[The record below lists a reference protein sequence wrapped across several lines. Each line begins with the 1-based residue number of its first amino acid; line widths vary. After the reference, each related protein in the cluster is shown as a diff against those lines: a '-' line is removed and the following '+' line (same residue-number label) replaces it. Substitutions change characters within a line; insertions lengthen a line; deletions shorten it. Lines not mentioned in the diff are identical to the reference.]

1 MKEINSI
8 TLEIISNGI
17 TSIAEQMGVILAKT
31 GYSTN
36 IKERKDLSVAVFSPE
51 GKLLSLAQHIPLH
64 FSSLSGAVDVLTK
77 KYRIEDIHD
86 GDVFIS
92 NDPYSGGGSHLPDLV
107 LLKPVFYQG
116 KLVAYMV
123 NTGHHADKSRKGPT
137 IYDEG
142 LRIPL
147 IKLYN
152 RGELVQ
158 DVMDLIMLNF
168 QMKYERQGD
177 LNAQIITNQ
186 YGTDKLVELIDKI
199 GLETYEEF
207 CKKWL
212 EYGERKARVAIAE
225 LPDGE
230 YCFEDYMD
238 DDGAGG
244 GKVLIKTKVIIKG
257 DQITF
262 DFTGTDPQNKGP
274 HNCVPCA
281 LKATVY
287 YSMLSILDNTIPANS
302 GFFDSINV
310 VAEPGSF
317 VWAQEPAPT
326 SDRET
331 TAQRIADVIFG
342 AFAKMDPKRVVAAGN
357 GAMSYF
363 FFSGNDKRTQ
373 APYVY
378 VETIG
383 GGSGARYNKDG
394 MDAVHVH
401 MTNTSNLPVEALEME
416 YPLMVEKY
424 ALSENSGGAGKYRG
438 GMGIVRTIRILEEGG
453 DSMLVSAATE
463 RSISKP
469 WGLEGG
475 QGGGN
480 ASIRVYRDGQCI
492 VDSPKPRNVQ
502 LQTGDV
508 VEMVTAGAGGYGP
521 VEERDPELL
530 RKELREGIIDEAW
543 LKAAG
548 VSLPL

>member
-8 TLEIISNGI
+8 TLEIISNSI

-64 FSSLSGAVDVLTK
+64 FSSLSGAVEVLTK
-77 KYRIEDIHD
+77 KYQVEELCD
-86 GDVFIS
+86 GDVFIA
-92 NDPYSGGGSHLPDLV
+92 NDPYTGGGSHLPDLV
-107 LLKPVFYQG
+107 LLKPVFYHG
-116 KLVAYMV
+116 KLVAFMV

-147 IKLYN
+147 VKLYSK
-152 RGELVQ
+152 GKLVR

-177 LNAQIITNQ
+177 LNAQMITNQ
-186 YGTDKLVELIDKI
+186 FGADKLTELIDRI
-199 GLETYEEF
+199 GLDTYGEF

-212 EYGERKARVAIAE
+212 EYGEKKARIAIAD
-225 LPDGE
+225 LPDGS
-230 YCFEDYMD
+230 YDFEDYMD

-244 GKVLIKTKVIIKG
+244 GRVRIKTCVTVKG
-257 DQITF
+257 DRILF

-287 YSMLSILDNTIPANS
+287 YAMMSILDHTIPANS
-302 GFFDSINV
+302 GFFDSIEIK
-310 VAEPGSF
+310 AEPGSF

-331 TAQRIADVIFG
+331 TTQRIADIIFG
-342 AFAKMDPKRVVAAGN
+342 AFSKMDPTRVTAAGN

-363 FFSGNDKRTQ
+363 FFSGTDKRNGN
-373 APYVY
+373 PYVY

-394 MDAVHVH
+394 LDAVHVH

-416 YPLMVEKY
+416 YPLMVEEY
-424 ALSENSGGAGKYRG
+424 ALSENSCGAGQYRG
-438 GMGIVRTIRILEEGG
+438 GLGIVRTIRVTE
-453 DSMLVSAATE
+453 DSADSVLVSAATE
-463 RSISKP
+463 RSVSHP
-469 WGLEGG
+469 WGLCGG
-475 QGGGN
+475 GEGGN
-480 ASIRVYRDGQCI
+480 ASIEILRGGKVI
-492 VDSPKPRNVQ
+492 SETPKPRSVA
-502 LQTGDV
+502 LEKGDV
-508 VEMVTAGAGGYGP
+508 VKMVTAGAGGYGDIAK
-521 VEERDPELL
+521 RDPALL
-530 RKELREGIIDEAW
+530 RRELEEGIIDQAW
-543 LKAAG
+543 LKQAG
-548 VSLPL
+548 ITL

>member
-64 FSSLSGAVDVLTK
+64 FSSLSGAVDVLTQ
-77 KYRIEDIHD
+77 KYSIEDIHD
-86 GDVFIS
+86 GDVFIA

-147 IKLYN
+147 VKMYSK
-152 RGELVQ
+152 GELVQ
-158 DVMDLIMLNF
+158 DVYDLIMLNF

-177 LNAQIITNQ
+177 LNAQLITNQ
-186 YGTDKLVELIDKI
+186 FGADKLSELIDKI
-199 GLETYEEF
+199 GLDTYEEF

-212 EYGERKARVAIAE
+212 EYGEKKARIAIKE

-244 GKVLIKTKVIIKG
+244 GKVLIKTKVIIKD

-262 DFTGTDPQNKGP
+262 DFSGSSPQNRGP

-287 YSMLSILDNTIPANS
+287 YAMLALLDKSIPANS

-310 VAEPGSF
+310 VAEEGSI
-317 VWAQEPAPT
+317 VWAKEPAPT

-331 TAQRIADVIFG
+331 TTQRIADVIFG
-342 AFAKMDPKRVVAAGN
+342 AFAQMDPTRVMAAGN

-363 FFSGNDKRTQ
+363 FFSGTDKRTDN
-373 APYVY
+373 PYVY

-383 GGSGARYNKDG
+383 GGSGARFNKDG
-394 MDAVHVH
+394 LDAVHVH

-416 YPLMVEKY
+416 YPLLVEKY

-438 GMGIVRTIRILEEGG
+438 GMGIVRTIRILEESG

-463 RSISKP
+463 RSVSKP
-469 WGLEGG
+469 WGLNGG

-480 ASIRVYRDGQCI
+480 ASIKVYRDGECI
-492 VDSPKPRNVQ
+492 LDNPKPRNVV
-502 LQTGDV
+502 LKTGDV
-508 VEMVTAGAGGYGP
+508 VEMITAGAGGYGP
-521 VEERDPELL
+521 VSERDPEIL
-530 RKELREGIIDEAW
+530 RRELEEGIIDENW
-543 LKAAG
+543 LKEAG
-548 VSLPL
+548 VEL

>member
-64 FSSLSGAVDVLTK
+64 FSSLSGAVDVLTQ
-77 KYRIEDIHD
+77 KYRIEDIHE
-86 GDVFIS
+86 GDVFIA
-92 NDPYSGGGSHLPDLV
+92 NDPYTGGGSHLPDLV

-147 IKLYN
+147 VKMYS

-158 DVMDLIMLNF
+158 DVFDLIMLNF

-186 YGTDKLVELIDKI
+186 FGADKLTELIDKI
-199 GLETYEEF
+199 GLDTYEEF

-212 EYGERKARVAIAE
+212 EYGEKKARIAIKE

-244 GKVLIKTKVIIKG
+244 GKVLIKTKVIIKD

-262 DFTGTDPQNKGP
+262 DFSGSSPQNRGP

-287 YSMLSILDNTIPANS
+287 YAMLALLDKSIPANS
-302 GFFDSINV
+302 GFFDSINI
-310 VAEPGSF
+310 VAEEGSI
-317 VWAQEPAPT
+317 VWAKEPAPT

-331 TAQRIADVIFG
+331 TTQRIADVIFG
-342 AFAKMDPKRVVAAGN
+342 AFAKLDPKRVTAAGN

-363 FFSGNDKRTQ
+363 FFAGTDKRTNS
-373 APYVY
+373 PYVY

-383 GGSGARYNKDG
+383 GGSGARFNKDG

-438 GMGIVRTIRILEEGG
+438 GMGIVRTIRILEESG
-453 DSMLVSAATE
+453 DSALVSAATE
-463 RSISKP
+463 RSVSRP

-480 ASIRVYRDGQCI
+480 ASIKIYRDGQLI
-492 VDSPKPRNVQ
+492 LDNPKPRNVV
-502 LQTGDV
+502 LQTNDI

-521 VEERDPELL
+521 VSERDPELL
-530 RKELREGIIDEAW
+530 RRELAEGIIDENW
-543 LKAAG
+543 LKEAG
-548 VSLPL
+548 VTLD